1 MLETILNIDTE
12 IFLFFNGMHNSVFDV
27 IMYWVSK
34 TTPWIPL
41 WLFFIYLIIKQ
52 YGKKG
57 IIVVLALV
65 AVVGLADYTSVHA
78 FKNVFERL
86 RPCHN
91 PQLIDMV
98 HIVGNHCGG
107 NYGFVS
113 SHASNMFAIASFMS
127 LAVFSKYPKSSI
139 LFFLW
144 ASLVGYSRIY
154 LGVHYPGDVIGGAIL
169 GSIIAYVVWKIVYRF
184 MIAERDMSTNK

>member
-127 LAVFSKYPKSSI
+127 LAVFSKYPKSYI